1 MKRIFGLIAAL
12 FLPFFVVGAQ
22 PPKSTD
28 LIEGGLFQRRDL
40 SIEGSRIV
48 INPYDFDKNP
58 DEMTPVLYSN
68 ASSLP
73 LNIAYLST
81 NNKDKGNRFGRE
93 VKSLLVLLTETAGGY
108 SEALTYQTQWM
119 PHALPFS
126 AIYPQDIHVEGA
138 DYFYDENTLVRS
150 ARFQSNTRVVLA
162 GKIPGKVDYQ
172 KSRLVIEHPDFK
184 YAVASN
190 TSFERI
196 AYYGSYEDLKA
207 KRNRLKNWT
216 NAKWWA
222 VEMGSIPHMVCSI
235 SFALPEE
242 STGKVISHTL
252 LPLKKENARE
262 AYDKQEKY
270 WDTFLSRVPQPIDFS
285 LRTVHAK
292 GVRAEQVRATY
303 YKAWV
308 FLAQSVLCPDPAV
321 YPYYQFTAGKPSLW
335 DHGHKSSPFSA
346 AWESF
351 VGMQLY
357 GYINPDISWSALKG
371 MLSLVDENGMLGG
384 ESLPSKKAETAWILY
399 QLTGD
404 TESLEEIYP
413 ALSRYLNWR
422 IKNPRWIYL
431 GMTPE
436 NEKDI
441 EFAVAGLID
450 IECMIRIAHV
460 LGRGTDVDDWNN
472 KYKCLFSQC
481 LDWFW
486 ENPQTLPVQ
495 HLNQFEGRDTFPIQI
510 TTGLYLSGLSGDYYE
525 SMLGLFY
532 KYYDPEQPFA
542 GFDAAKYPDMNY
554 TVYGLI
560 EKNKIV
566 LARNLLEANIRDII
580 LANSV
585 FAETYRFGKPSG
597 VRPSIF
603 GMASIIDFV
612 LLKNNY
618 FYQKGEPHIVNLFD
632 GVSGVDGLC
641 IRNKNLNIRH
651 EKGEDMIVVSGSLV
665 NGTKTIQVREQEI
678 KTIY

>member
-1 MKRIFGLIAAL
+1 MKKNFSLIIAL
-12 FLPFFVVGAQ
+12 FFPFLVVGAQ

-28 LIEGGLFQRRDL
+28 LMEEGGLQRRDL

-58 DEMTPVLYSN
+58 DEITPVVYSN

-73 LNIAYLST
+73 LNVAYLST
-81 NNKDKGNRFGRE
+81 NNSDKGNRFGRE
-93 VKSLLVLLTETAGGY
+93 VKKLLLLLTDTGEGY

-126 AIYPQDIHVEGA
+126 ATYPQNVYVEGT
-138 DYFYDENTLVRS
+138 DFFYDENTLVRS
-150 ARFQSNTRVVLA
+150 VRFRSNTRIVLA
-162 GKIPGKVDYQ
+162 GSIPGKVDYH
-172 KSRLVIEHPDFK
+172 KSYLTIEHPDFK
-184 YAVASN
+184 YAIASN
-190 TSFERI
+190 GLFKGIT
-196 AYYGSYEDLKA
+196 YYGSYDDLKA
-207 KRNRLKNWT
+207 KKNRVKDAT
-216 NAKWWA
+216 KAKWWA
-222 VEMGSIPHMVCSI
+222 IEMTTVPDMVWSI

-242 STGKVISHTL
+242 SSGKMLTRVL
-252 LPLKKENARE
+252 APLKKEKALD
-262 AYDKQEKY
+262 AYKKQEKY
-270 WDTFLSRVPQPIDFS
+270 WDTYLSRVPQPVDFS
-285 LRTVHAK
+285 LRSIDAK
-292 GVRAEQVRATY
+292 GVTPEQVKATY

-308 FLAQSVLCPDPAV
+308 FLARSVLCPDPAV
-321 YPYYQFTAGKPSLW
+321 YPYYQLVAGKPSLW

-357 GYINPDISWSALKG
+357 GYINPSISWSALKG
-371 MLSLVDENGMLGG
+371 MLSLVDDEGMLGG

-404 TESLEEIYP
+404 VRSLEEVYP
-413 ALSRYLNWR
+413 ALSRYLDWR

-441 EFAVAGLID
+441 EFVVAGLID
-450 IECMIRIAHV
+450 IKCMVQIADV
-460 LGRGTDVDDWNN
+460 LGKKVDAGDWEN
-472 KYKCLFSQC
+472 KYQSLFSQC
-481 LDWFW
+481 LNWFW
-486 ENPQTLPVQ
+486 DSPQALPVQ
-495 HLNQFEGRDTFPIQI
+495 HLNQFKGRDTFPVQI
-510 TTGLYLSGLSGDYYE
+510 TTGLYLDELSDDYYE

-532 KYYDPEQPFA
+532 KYYDTELPFA

-560 EKNKIV
+560 EKNKV
-566 LARNLLEANIRDII
+566 TLARNLLEANIRDIV
-580 LANSV
+580 LTNSV
-585 FAETYRFGKPSG
+585 FAETYRNGKPSG

-618 FYQKGEPHIVNLFD
+618 FYQKGEPHVVNLFNTT
-632 GVSGVDGLC
+632 SGVDGLC
-641 IRNKNLNIRH
+641 IRGKKLNVHHNNGETVIVTGDLLNETKEIDVQENEIR
-651 EKGEDMIVVSGSLV
+651 
-665 NGTKTIQVREQEI
+665 
-678 KTIY
+678 TIY